1 MIERERLTFLLQL
14 MGEFMDS
21 ENSPDLRL
29 VVSGG
34 AALIANGIVDRST
47 HDLDVFAQRELEGDL
62 RPGNPLPEWF
72 IDLVKRIAKQESL
85 PENWINSATSLV
97 ANGLEN
103 GLAMLPADCLQDLD
117 EICFGE
123 RLRVSF
129 LKREAQIF
137 LKVYA
142 YFGRIEER
150 DRVDLKALSPSAG
163 ELESALDWV
172 RSHGLVGVIQIDSS
186 RQELEALLYEN

>member
-1 MIERERLTFLLQL
+1 MMERERLRSLLQL
-14 MGEFMDS
+14 LGDFMDA
-21 ENSPDLRL
+21 EGTPDLRL

-47 HDLDVFAQRELEGDL
+47 HDLDVFAQREMEGDL
-62 RPGNPLPEWF
+62 KAGNPLPDWF
-72 IDLVKRIAKQESL
+72 LSLVKRVAKQEAL

-97 ANGLEN
+97 MDL
-103 GLAMLPADCLQDLD
+103 LSILPSRCLQNL
-117 EICFGE
+117 EERAFGN

-142 YFGRIEER
+142 YFGRVEER
-150 DRVDLKALSPSAG
+150 DRVDLKALSPSSE
-163 ELESALDWV
+163 ELEMALRWV
-172 RSHGLVGVIQIDSS
+172 LEHDLVGEIQI
-186 RQELEALLYEN
+186 RAARRELEEFIDEN

>member
-1 MIERERLTFLLQL
+1 
-14 MGEFMDS
+14 MDA
-21 ENSPDLRL
+21 EGTPDLRL

-47 HDLDVFAQRELEGDL
+47 HDLDVFAQREMEGDL
-62 RPGNPLPEWF
+62 KAGNPLPDWF
-72 IDLVKRIAKQESL
+72 LSLVKRVAKQEAL

-97 ANGLEN
+97 MDL
-103 GLAMLPADCLQDLD
+103 LSILPSRCLQNL
-117 EICFGE
+117 EERAFGN

-142 YFGRIEER
+142 YFGRVEER
-150 DRVDLKALSPSAG
+150 DRVDLKALSPSSE
-163 ELESALDWV
+163 ELEMALRWV
-172 RSHGLVGVIQIDSS
+172 LEHDLVGEIQI
-186 RQELEALLYEN
+186 RAARRELEEFIDEN

>member
-62 RPGNPLPEWF
+62 RPGNPLPDWF
-72 IDLVKRIAKQESL
+72 IDLVKRVAKQESL
-85 PENWINSATSLV
+85 PENWINSATSIV
-97 ANGLEN
+97 AN

-117 EICFGE
+117 EICFGD
-123 RLRVSF
+123 RLGVSF

-150 DRVDLKALSPSAG
+150 DRIDLKALSPSVE
-163 ELESALDWV
+163 ELESALGWV
-172 RSHGLVGVIQIDSS
+172 QNHGLVGAIQIDSS
-186 RQELEALLYEN
+186 RQELEALLYGN